1 MQPTTIFTVSN
12 AKGGVGKTTFS
23 TNLAAGL
30 AAMGRKVLL
39 VDGDPQANCSTLLG
53 VPQGKGVYK
62 LLTSDPLDQD
72 DSINIAKKVVNTPV
86 PNLWLLPGDP
96 EIVHAQ
102 TLINSQNKDIAFLF
116 HALGRFLF
124 GRGKN
129 PHWPEIA
136 GRFWVE
142 GETDSRITPL
152 QVIVIDTA
160 PSAGGI
166 QERAIWASDF
176 LIIPTKPERLAMR
189 GVMTLAKQC
198 QMMKE
203 QMGWQG
209 GIMGILPNCI
219 EGRITRE
226 TQAQM
231 EDLSKLPSQLIL
243 PAVHETV
250 AFREAASACMTIFE
264 YARQAKTDGAK
275 KGAAEYQ
282 AIVDMVARR
291 ISQNAAAS
299 KAPQRTAN
307 VEASPAD

>member
-1 MQPTTIFTVSN
+1 MQHTTVFTVSN

-30 AAMGRKVLL
+30 AAKGLKVLL

-62 LLTSDPLDQD
+62 LLTSDPLDTD
-72 DSINIAKKVVNTPV
+72 DSVNIAKKVVNTPV

-102 TLINSQNKDIAFLF
+102 TLINSQNKDIAFLYQ
-116 HALGRFLF
+116 ALGRFLF

-136 GRFWVE
+136 GRFRVE
-142 GETDSRITPL
+142 REPENQIAPI

-198 QMMKE
+198 QTMKE
-203 QMGWQG
+203 QMAWKG
-209 GIMGILPNCI
+209 GILGILPNCI
-219 EGRITRE
+219 EGRITKE

-231 EDLSKLPSQLIL
+231 DDLGKLPPQLIL
-243 PAVHETV
+243 PIVHETV
-250 AFREAASACMTIFE
+250 AFREAASACMTIFD
-264 YARQAKTDGAK
+264 YARQAKTEGAK

-282 AIVDMVARR
+282 AIVDLVAKRVNQGVVARTAAHQPA
-291 ISQNAAAS
+291 SAAA
-299 KAPQRTAN
+299 
-307 VEASPAD
+307 

>member
-1 MQPTTIFTVSN
+1 MQHTTIITVSN

-30 AAMGRKVLL
+30 AAMGLKVLL

-62 LLTSDPLDQD
+62 LLTSDPVDPD
-72 DSINIAKKVVNTPV
+72 DSVNIARKVVHTPV

-102 TLINSQNKDIAFLF
+102 TLINSQNKDIAFLY
-116 HALGRFLF
+116 HALSRFLF

-136 GRFWVE
+136 GRFRVE
-142 GETDSRITPL
+142 GETENRIMPL
-152 QVIVIDTA
+152 QVTVIDTA

-189 GVMTLAKQC
+189 GVMTMARQC
-198 QMMKE
+198 QLMKE

-209 GIMGILPNCI
+209 GILGILPNCI
-219 EGRITRE
+219 EGRMTRE

-231 EDLSKLPSQLIL
+231 DDLCKLPPQLIL

-250 AFREAASACMTIFE
+250 AFREAASACMTIFA

-275 KGAAEYQ
+275 KGAAEYRV
-282 AIVDMVARR
+282 IVDMVARR
-291 ISQNAAAS
+291 ISQIPTATQAS
-299 KAPQRTAN
+299 QRRVTVAGGP
-307 VEASPAD
+307 VV

>member
-1 MQPTTIFTVSN
+1 MQTTIFTISN

-30 AAMGRKVLL
+30 AAMGFKVLL

-62 LLTSDPLDQD
+62 LLTSDPNDPD
-72 DSINIAKKVVNTPV
+72 DSINIARKVVNTPL
-86 PNLWLLPGDP
+86 PNLWLLPSDP

-102 TLINSQNKDIAFLF
+102 TLINAHNKDIAFLF
-116 HALGRFLF
+116 HALGRFLI
-124 GRGKN
+124 GWGKN
-129 PHWPEIA
+129 PHWQEIA
-136 GRFWVE
+136 GRFRLE
-142 GETDSRITPL
+142 GEADNRITPL

-198 QMMKE
+198 QTMKE
-203 QMGWQG
+203 QMAWRG
-209 GIMGILPNCI
+209 GILGILPNGI
-219 EGRITRE
+219 EGRMTRE

-231 EDLSKLPSQLIL
+231 SDLGLLPAQLIL
-243 PAVHETV
+243 PAIHETV

-282 AIVDMVARR
+282 AIVEMVAWQIHR
-291 ISQNAAAS
+291 SAAATNAA
-299 KAPQRTAN
+299 RRNTI
-307 VEASPAD
+307 PATGRAA

>member
-1 MQPTTIFTVSN
+1 MQHTTIFTVSN

-30 AAMGRKVLL
+30 AAMGLKVLL

-62 LLTSDPLDQD
+62 LLTSDPLDTD

-86 PNLWLLPGDP
+86 ANLWLLPGDP

-136 GRFWVE
+136 GRFRVE
-142 GETDSRITPL
+142 GEADNRIAPL
-152 QVIVIDTA
+152 QVVVIDTA

-198 QMMKE
+198 QTMKE
-203 QMGWQG
+203 QMAWQG
-209 GIMGILPNCI
+209 GILGILPNCI
-219 EGRITRE
+219 EGRMTRE
-226 TQAQM
+226 TQAQLD
-231 EDLSKLPSQLIL
+231 DLGKLPPQLIL

-250 AFREAASACMTIFE
+250 AFREAASSCMTIFE

-282 AIVDMVARR
+282 VLVDMLARR
-291 ISQNAAAS
+291 INQSAGAMNAARQTDNLVGSQVA
-299 KAPQRTAN
+299 
-307 VEASPAD
+307 